1 MEVHGWEAKLAE
13 SLARLVRVEDAS
25 VQPYANILSYPRL
38 DEAVVVSRIRQLKRL
53 GVIELE
59 FSGQMKFGRLSLLG
73 KGVAGMVVAGL
84 TSKERVALKIRRVDS
99 RRGGMQHEASMLQAA
114 NTLDVGPRYY
124 GSTADVLAMELVEG
138 LSLPRWLATLKGRGC
153 RSTLRGTIGNLLE
166 QCFRLDEAG
175 LDHGELSRAHKNI
188 IVGRNGQPCI
198 LDFESASKDRR
209 TNNLTALTQY
219 FFLGGGFSRKVSRI
233 LGPTDP
239 EELKGVL
246 RSYKSERSPEAFRS
260 TMELLKIRA

>member
-1 MEVHGWEAKLAE
+1 MEVLGREAELAE
-13 SLARLVRVEDAS
+13 SLARLVRVEEAS

-38 DEAVVVSRIRQLKRL
+38 DEAVVASRIRQLKRL

-59 FSGQMKFGRLSLLG
+59 FTGQMKLGRLSLLG

-84 TSKERVALKIRRVDS
+84 TSKERIALKIRRVDS
-99 RRGGMQHEASMLQAA
+99 RRDRMQHEALMMRAA
-114 NTLDVGPRYY
+114 NALNVGPRYV

-138 LSLPRWLATLKGRGC
+138 LNLPSWLGTLKGRG
-153 RSTLRGTIGNLLE
+153 RRARLRRAIGDLLE

-188 IVGRNGQPCI
+188 IVRRNGQPCI
-198 LDFESASKDRR
+198 VDFESASKDRR
-209 TNNLTALTQY
+209 TNNLTALSQY

-239 EELKGVL
+239 EKVKSVL
-246 RSYKSERSPEAFRS
+246 RSYKSERSPGAFRS
-260 TMELLKIRA
+260 ALEMLKLRA